1 MKRRLVSV
9 VLPVLAPG
17 GAGGPM
23 QQAGRLVFRPRNR
36 P

>member
-1 MKRRLVSV
+1 MKWRLVSV
-9 VLPVLAPG
+9 MLLVLAPG

-23 QQAGRLVFRPRNR
+23 QQAGRLVFRSRNR